1 MKTPPYRIQTER
13 LIIRCYNPSDAP
25 LLQESVA
32 ESRSHL
38 LPWMPWAEGDPA
50 ETLDAKINR
59 LRRFRANFDS
69 DKDYTYGI
77 FDLQEKQLL
86 GGSGLHTRLSGE
98 ALEIGYWIHV
108 DHVNKG
114 YATELSTALT
124 RVAFEVCAVER
135 MEIHCSADNL
145 RSASVPRKLGYVHE
159 GNRRR
164 LGWTAGQPVDSMV
177 WSMFRDEYESSS
189 CKDIRLQA
197 FDAIGLQIL

>member
-1 MKTPPYRIQTER
+1 MKTAPYRIQTKR

-25 LLQESVA
+25 LLQQAVS

-38 LPWMPWAEGDPA
+38 LPWMPWAENDPA
-50 ETLDAKINR
+50 ETLEIKITR
-59 LRRFRANFDS
+59 LRRFRANFDT
-69 DKDYTYGI
+69 DKDYVYGV

-86 GGSGLHTRLSGE
+86 GGSGLHTRLSGA

-108 DHVNKG
+108 DRINRG
-114 YATELSTALT
+114 YATELSAALT

-145 RSASVPRKLGYVHE
+145 PSAAVPRKLGYLHE

-164 LGWTAGQPVDSMV
+164 LGWTAGQPVDSMI
-177 WSMFRDEYESSS
+177 WSMFPDEYLSSP
-189 CKDIRLQA
+189 CKDFALQA
-197 FDAIGLQIL
+197 FDCIGRQIL

>member
-1 MKTPPYRIQTER
+1 MKTPPYRIQTKR

-25 LLQESVA
+25 LLQQSVA

-50 ETLDAKINR
+50 ETLEAKINR
-59 LRRFRANFDS
+59 LRRFRADFDS
-69 DKDYTYGI
+69 DKDYVYGI

-114 YATELSTALT
+114 YATELSAALT

-164 LGWTAGQPVDSMV
+164 LGWTAGQSVDSMI

-189 CKDIRLQA
+189 CKDTSLQA
-197 FDAIGLQIL
+197 FDAVGLQIL